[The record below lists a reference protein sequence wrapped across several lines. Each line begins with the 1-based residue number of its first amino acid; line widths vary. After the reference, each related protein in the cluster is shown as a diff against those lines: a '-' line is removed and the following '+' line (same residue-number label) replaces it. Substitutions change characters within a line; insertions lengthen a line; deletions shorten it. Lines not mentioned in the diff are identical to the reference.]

1 MSTALSAIVLAL
13 GFLTKNFGHHF
24 LGMAL
29 IIIAAVGL
37 IISVVMEY
45 RFYKHNQELI
55 KTIQNSPNP
64 YRRYKR

>member
-13 GFLTKNFGHHF
+13 GFLTRNFGWNI

-29 IIIAAVGL
+29 IIIATVGL
-37 IISVVMEY
+37 IISAVIEY
-45 RFYKHNQELI
+45 RAYKQNQELT
-55 KTIQNSPNP
+55 KRLQNSPNP

>member
-13 GFLTKNFGHHF
+13 GFLTRNYGHRF

-37 IISVVMEY
+37 IISAVIEY
-45 RFYKHNQELI
+45 RAYKHNQELI
-55 KTIQNSPNP
+55 KIIQNSPNP